1 MNLNEVV
8 PGGSDGK
15 ESICQCR
22 RHRRLEF
29 HPWVKKSPWRREWL
43 PTSVFLPGKSH
54 GQRSLVGYS
63 PWGQR
68 DSDTTKWLT
77 QKADVLVLVWLLEN
91 PGILIIRVSFLSHWD
106 PGFQLRVE
114 IMSYG
119 PFCITYITL
128 RTCKRY
134 VVDVINC
141 PSSSL
146 SLLPVFMPF
155 DIWLGSSSL

>member
-1 MNLNEVV
+1 MVRNPPAMQETQVWSLGQDE
-8 PGGSDGK
+8 PLEKGMATHF
-15 ESICQCR
+15 SI
-22 RHRRLEF
+22 LAWEI
-29 HPWVKKSPWRREWL
+29 
-43 PTSVFLPGKSH
+43 H

-63 PWGQR
+63 PRGQR
-68 DSDTTKWLT
+68 DLDTTKWLT
-77 QKADVLVLVWLLEN
+77 HKADVQVLVWLLEN
-91 PGILIIRVSFLSHWD
+91 PGILILSVSFLSHWD

-141 PSSSL
+141 PRSSL
-146 SLLPVFMPF
+146 SLLPLFMPF